1 MSTPSIQSMTV
12 EQPGS
17 QRASAEKVQK
27 PGAEETKAQFNA
39 SILKASMEV
48 SISSKNEPMRLLLK
62 SVVTKL
68 NEVLKDQLGDNA
80 IQNAVSQD
88 NTPEGTAG
96 RIVSLSTGFFEA
108 FKAKHPGEDQA
119 KLVDRFLE
127 TIKKGVDQGFKEA
140 RDILQGL
147 DVLKGDIASNIDKTY
162 ELVQKKLE
170 DFRSSV
176 LGQQTPAAQTSGTE
190 KQGSSIQAT

>member
-1 MSTPSIQSMTV
+1 MSTPSIQSTTV

-17 QRASAEKVQK
+17 QRASAEKIQK
-27 PGAEETKAQFNA
+27 PGAEEAKAQFNA

-48 SISSKNEPMRLLLK
+48 SISSKNEPMQLLLK
-62 SVVTKL
+62 TVVTKL

-80 IQNAVSQD
+80 IQNAASQD

-108 FKAKHPGEDQA
+108 FKAQHPGEGQA
-119 KLVDRFLE
+119 ELVDRFLE

>member
-1 MSTPSIQSMTV
+1 MSTPSIQSTTV
-12 EQPGS
+12 EPAGS

-27 PGAEETKAQFNA
+27 PNVQETKAQLNA
-39 SILKASMEV
+39 SILKASVEV
-48 SISSKNEPMRLLLK
+48 SISSKNEPMQLLLK
-62 SVVTKL
+62 AVVSKL
-68 NEVLKDQLGDNA
+68 NEVLRGQLGDNA
-80 IQNAVSQD
+80 IENAMSQD

-108 FKAKHPGEDQA
+108 FKAQHPGEDQA

-127 TIKKGVDQGFKEA
+127 TIKNGIDQGFKEA

-162 ELVQKKLE
+162 ALVQKQLDE
-170 DFRSSV
+170 FRSSM
-176 LGQQTPAAQTSGTE
+176 LGQQTPSQTAGTE
-190 KQGSSIQAT
+190 KNAQAAKQA